1 MTARELSQGTV
12 LARIQR
18 IGKLSMSVIFFF
30 ELLGLT
36 YDNSTRK
43 KRALLLGKKF
53 VDSLK

>member
-1 MTARELSQGTV
+1 MTARELSQGAV

-18 IGKLSMSVIFFF
+18 IGKSSMSGIFFF